1 MQLSQISWSSEEITA
16 SCRKIGLTRSRIAVD
31 PVLRSS
37 VARPIVEV
45 MTLIACVKALA
56 MVTEKA
62 GIIAVMSDDGDSKTP
77 FPQGLWNSRR
87 LNRSSSLI

>member
-1 MQLSQISWSSEEITA
+1 
-16 SCRKIGLTRSRIAVD
+16 
-31 PVLRSS
+31 
-37 VARPIVEV
+37 

-56 MVTEKA
+56 MITEKA

-87 LNRSSSLI
+87 LYRRFPSGSIGEPHLQTETVGLYQYKELKQRSLILPFANCTFTH